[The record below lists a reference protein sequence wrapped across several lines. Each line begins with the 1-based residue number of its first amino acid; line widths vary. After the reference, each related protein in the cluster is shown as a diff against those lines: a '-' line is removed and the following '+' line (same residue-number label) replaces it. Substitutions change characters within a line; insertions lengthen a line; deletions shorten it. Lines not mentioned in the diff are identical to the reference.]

1 MHRALIGLGAN
12 LGDRQQTLAQAVQ
25 RLRRSAGSLLDESWW
40 HETPPVGGPSG
51 QPAFLNGAVTI
62 ATLLPP
68 ELLMSVLQSIE
79 HELGRQRA
87 SRSPREARLQL
98 GRQWVRWSARSI
110 DLDLLLYDDLVLDSE
125 HLTIPHPRM
134 AFRRFVLEPAA
145 EIAADM
151 PHPTTG
157 WTVGRLFAHLTTAAP
172 YLAIAGPP
180 GKETTRLARRLA
192 EQSGSRLIIDP
203 GPDEPNPEIIAR
215 RAELLDRAAW
225 PTDRWTISDF
235 WFDQSLAEAAVQSD
249 EQVRIEIETAW
260 RNRHERVMPPKLLAV
275 LEPGKSI
282 VRAENSDRAF
292 RAVGEL
298 ARRPDQGPVV
308 WLSIDRFD
316 DAVAELLAAMEAMR

>member
-12 LGDRQQTLAQAVQ
+12 LSDRQQTLAQAVQ

-68 ELLMSVLQSIE
+68 ELLMSALQSIE

-87 SRSPREARLQL
+87 E
-98 GRQWVRWSARSI
+98 RWSARAI

-125 HLTIPHPRM
+125 HLTLPHPRM

-151 PHPTTG
+151 LHPTTG
-157 WTVGRLFAHLTTAAP
+157 WTVGQLFKHLTTAAP

-180 GKETTRLARRLA
+180 GDETTRLARRLA
-192 EQSGSRLIIDP
+192 EQSGSRLVLDP
-203 GPDEPNPEIIAR
+203 GSDEPNAAIVSR
-215 RAELLDRAAW
+215 RADLLDRAAW

-282 VRAENSDRAF
+282 VRAENRDRAF

-308 WLSIDRFD
+308 WLSSDRFD